1 METIE
6 SGNNTNNNTGI
17 NKESGGNKMSDN
29 ATQWKKKY
37 YDSLDD
43 LEQKEKQ
50 WNDLEEVFKQAI
62 SRLSLAAEGNSKNLD
77 NELGQLRTALRKGKN
92 NRIIRTILENVTKEV
107 IRLDKQLQ
115 SGPAGDAGL
124 VIKLIERMNLK
135 GKAEKKAGKF
145 IKSLKSGN
153 PPEQK
158 ELIERFCDLL
168 NDVIH
173 QAVEEAQ
180 SSRQGGAGKGGFLSG
195 LFARTKAA
203 DNTQSGNGRNMVE
216 EQAVP
221 RSTQAEHSDKNED
234 TPGHVTSYEAEP
246 EFSLDLEQKQLTSVV
261 ATVQNVLESIIDGLD
276 VPQDIKEQLKDKV
289 FNVKPTREIH
299 VLLDDLKGILKG
311 YGVVEQDCDELI
323 SEVSQH
329 HELLIRLLEF
339 LPLEDSVK
347 AKAEELKNNFL
358 NGVSTEQLP
367 DALQAIAEL
376 IHEMRRNVQ
385 QEQKEFEKFLKSLT
399 GRLKEVDQYLQ
410 TNIEEHEASYQNGIK
425 LDNVVKDQVK
435 GIGDSVTGL
444 STLKEVEHA
453 VQSHL
458 DKIMTH
464 LDQHRAE
471 ENVRVARIKEQNEAL
486 SRRLKKLES
495 QSSEL
500 RKQVLESQN
509 KALQDPLTQLPNRM
523 AYDQRM
529 QQEYA
534 RWKRY
539 HNTLLIMVW
548 DIDFFKQVNDQY
560 GHQAGDKVLKV
571 VAQVLQKN
579 LRETDFVARFGGE
592 EFVSLMPET
601 TLGGGYKVAEKIR
614 GIIEKLEFH
623 YRGDNVKVT
632 ISCGI
637 SLFVEGDTPDSAFSR
652 ADKALYQAKE
662 QGRNRCIIAQVDS
675 Q

>member
-1 METIE
+1 MT
-6 SGNNTNNNTGI
+6 
-17 NKESGGNKMSDN
+17 DN

-37 YDSLDD
+37 YNSLDE

-50 WNDLEEVFKQAI
+50 WNDLEDVFKQAI
-62 SRLSLAAEGNSKNLD
+62 SRLSLAAEGNSNSLD
-77 NELGQLRTALRKGKN
+77 KELVQLRTALRKGRN
-92 NRIIRTILENVTKEV
+92 NQIIRNILENVTKEV

-115 SGPAGDAGL
+115 SGPTGDTGL
-124 VIKLIERMNLK
+124 LLKIIEGMDLN
-135 GKAEKKAGKF
+135 GKAEKKAARF
-145 IKSLKSGN
+145 IKALKSRN

-158 ELIERFCDLL
+158 ELVEQFCDLL
-168 NDVIH
+168 NHMIQ
-173 QAVEEAQ
+173 QAIVDAQ
-180 SSRQGGAGKGGFLSG
+180 NHEQSAAGKSGFLSG
-195 LFARTKAA
+195 LFARSKAA
-203 DNTQSGNGRNMVE
+203 DDAQFETVQNATWERE
-216 EQAVP
+216 E
-221 RSTQAEHSDKNED
+221 QAEHSEKTDDNQPYGSHE
-234 TPGHVTSYEAEP
+234 TEP
-246 EFSLDLEQKQLTSVV
+246 EPSQELDQKQLTSVV
-261 ATVQNVLESIIDGLD
+261 TTVQNVLESIIDGLD

-289 FNVKPTREIH
+289 FAVKPTREIH
-299 VLLDDLKGILKG
+299 VLLDDLKDILKG
-311 YGVVEQDCDELI
+311 YGVVEQDCDELM

-410 TNIEEHEASYQNGIK
+410 NNIEEHQASYQSGVK

-444 STLKEVEHA
+444 STLEEVEDA

-458 DKIMTH
+458 DKIVTH
-464 LDQHRAE
+464 LNQHRAE
-471 ENVRVARIKEQNEAL
+471 EDVRVARIKEQNEAL
-486 SRRLKKLES
+486 SDRLKKLES

-509 KALQDPLTQLPNRM
+509 KALIDSLTELPNRM

-548 DIDFFKQVNDQY
+548 DIDFFKQVNDRY

-579 LRETDFVARFGGE
+579 LRETDFIARFGGE

-601 TLGGGYKVAEKIR
+601 SLGGGYKVAEKIR

-637 SLFVEGDTPDSAFSR
+637 SLFVENDTPDSAFSR

>member
-1 METIE
+1 MT
-6 SGNNTNNNTGI
+6 
-17 NKESGGNKMSDN
+17 DN
-29 ATQWKKKY
+29 VTQWKKKY
-37 YDSLDD
+37 YDSLDE

-50 WNDLEEVFKQAI
+50 WNDLEELFKQAI
-62 SRLSLAAEGNSKNLD
+62 SRLSLAAEGNSKSLD
-77 NELGQLRTALRKGKN
+77 NELGQLRTALRKGRDN
-92 NRIIRTILENVTKEV
+92 QIIRTILENVTKEV
-107 IRLDKQLQ
+107 IKLDRQMQ
-115 SGPAGDAGL
+115 SGPTGDAGL
-124 VIKLIERMNLK
+124 LLK
-135 GKAEKKAGKF
+135 IIAGMELNGKAEKKAARFVKV
-145 IKSLKSGN
+145 LKSRN
-153 PPEQK
+153 PPEQQV
-158 ELIERFCDLL
+158 LIAQFSDLL
-168 NDVIH
+168 NHVIQ
-173 QAVEEAQ
+173 QAIAEARNHEQ
-180 SSRQGGAGKGGFLSG
+180 AEGGKAGFLSN
-195 LFARTKAA
+195 LLARTKAA
-203 DNTQSGNGRNMVE
+203 DDIQSETANDANSAIDATQEREKQPEDSE
-216 EQAVP
+216 KKD
-221 RSTQAEHSDKNED
+221 DKQKYAAHE
-234 TPGHVTSYEAEP
+234 TESEP
-246 EFSLDLEQKQLTSVV
+246 LQELDQKQLGSVL

-276 VPQDIKEQLKDKV
+276 VPQDIREQLKDRV
-289 FNVKPTREIH
+289 FTVKPTREIH
-299 VLLDDLKGILKG
+299 VLLDDLKDILQG
-311 YGVVEQDCDELI
+311 HGVVEQDCDEFM

-347 AKAEELKNNFL
+347 LKAEELKINFSK
-358 NGVSTEQLP
+358 GVSTKQLP

-385 QEQKEFEKFLKSLT
+385 HEQKEFEKFLKSLT

-410 TNIEEHEASYQNGIK
+410 YSIEEHEASYQSGIK
-425 LDNVVKDQVK
+425 LDDAVKDQVK

-444 STLKEVEHA
+444 TTLEEVENV

-458 DKIMTH
+458 DKIITH

-471 ENVRVARIKEQNEAL
+471 EDIRVARIKEQNKVL
-486 SRRLKKLES
+486 SNRLKKLES

-500 RKQVLESQN
+500 RKQVLESQH
-509 KALQDPLTQLPNRM
+509 KALIDSLTELPNRM

-539 HNTLLIMVW
+539 KNTLLLMVW
-548 DIDFFKQVNDQY
+548 DIDFFKQVNDRY

-614 GIIEKLEFH
+614 GIIENLEFH
-623 YRGDNVKVT
+623 YRGDKVKVT

-637 SLFVEGDTPDSAFSR
+637 SLFVENDTPDSVFSR
-652 ADKALYQAKE
+652 ADKALYQAKD
-662 QGRNRCIIAQVDS
+662 QGRNRCVIAQADS
-675 Q
+675 H

>member
-1 METIE
+1 
-6 SGNNTNNNTGI
+6 
-17 NKESGGNKMSDN
+17 MSDN

-37 YDSLDD
+37 YNSLDE

-50 WNDLEEVFKQAI
+50 WNDLENVFKQAI
-62 SRLSLAAEGNSKNLD
+62 SRLSLAAEGNSQSLD
-77 NELGQLRTALRKGKN
+77 NELGQLRTALRKGRN
-92 NRIIRTILENVTKEV
+92 NRIIRAILENVTKEL
-107 IRLDKQLQ
+107 IRLDKQLK
-115 SGPAGDAGL
+115 SGPSGDAGL
-124 VIKLIERMNLK
+124 LLKITERMTLN
-135 GKAEKKAGKF
+135 GKAEKKAARF
-145 IKSLKSGN
+145 IKALKSRNAPG
-153 PPEQK
+153 QK
-158 ELIERFCDLL
+158 ELIEQFCDLL
-168 NDVIH
+168 SQVIH
-173 QAVEEAQ
+173 QATEDAQNYAQ
-180 SSRQGGAGKGGFLSG
+180 SEAGRKGFLSG
-195 LFARTKAA
+195 LFVRSKAMDEA
-203 DNTQSGNGRNMVE
+203 KPETVYDTSQSEDKAEYVE
-216 EQAVP
+216 EIDNVQDDA
-221 RSTQAEHSDKNED
+221 
-234 TPGHVTSYEAEP
+234 SYEIEP
-246 EFSLDLEQKQLTSVV
+246 EEPSLDLDQKQLTSVV

-276 VPQDIKEQLKDKV
+276 VPQEIKEQLKDRV
-289 FNVKPTREIH
+289 FAVKPTREIY
-299 VLLDDLKGILKG
+299 VLLDDLKDILKG
-311 YGVVEQDCDELI
+311 YGVVEQDCDELL

-347 AKAEELKNNFL
+347 TKAEELKNNFS

-376 IHEMRRNVQ
+376 IREMQQNVQ
-385 QEQKEFEKFLKSLT
+385 QEQKEFESFLKSLT
-399 GRLKEVDQYLQ
+399 GRLEEVDQYLQ
-410 TNIEEHEASYQNGIK
+410 NNLQEHQASYQSGVE
-425 LDNVVKDQVK
+425 LDDAVKVQVK
-435 GIGDSVTGL
+435 GIGDSVSGL
-444 STLKEVEHA
+444 STLEEVENV

-458 DKIMTH
+458 DKIVTH
-464 LDQHRAE
+464 LNQHRAE
-471 ENVRVARIKEQNEAL
+471 EDLRVARIKEQNEVL
-486 SRRLKKLES
+486 SSRLKKLES

-509 KALQDPLTQLPNRM
+509 KALIDSLTQLPNRM
-523 AYDQRM
+523 AYEQRM

-539 HNTLLIMVW
+539 NNILLIMVW
-548 DIDFFKQVNDQY
+548 DIDFFKHVNDRY

-571 VAQVLQKN
+571 VAQVLHKN

-614 GIIEKLEFH
+614 EIIEKLEFH

-637 SLFVEGDTPDSAFSR
+637 SLFVENDTPDSAFSR

-662 QGRNRCIIAQVDS
+662 QGRNRCIIAQVES

>member
-1 METIE
+1 M
-6 SGNNTNNNTGI
+6 S
-17 NKESGGNKMSDN
+17 KWSGGIKMTDN
-29 ATQWKKKY
+29 VTQWKKKY
-37 YDSLDD
+37 YDSLDE

-62 SRLSLAAEGNSKNLD
+62 SRLSLAAEGNSKSLD

-115 SGPAGDAGL
+115 SGPTGDAGL
-124 VIKLIERMNLK
+124 LLKIIEGMDLN
-135 GKAEKKAGKF
+135 GKAEKKAARF
-145 IKSLKSGN
+145 IKALKSIN

-158 ELIERFCDLL
+158 ELIEQFSDLL
-168 NDVIH
+168 NHVIQQAIEDVQNH
-173 QAVEEAQ
+173 EQ
-180 SSRQGGAGKGGFLSG
+180 SEGGKAGFLSG
-195 LFARTKAA
+195 LFARSKAA
-203 DNTQSGNGRNMVE
+203 DDAQSETVHNGTQERE
-216 EQAVP
+216 EQA
-221 RSTQAEHSDKNED
+221 ED
-234 TPGHVTSYEAEP
+234 SEKKDDNQHHASYDTESE
-246 EFSLDLEQKQLTSVV
+246 SLQELDQKQLTSVV

-289 FNVKPTREIH
+289 FTVKPTREIH
-299 VLLDDLKGILKG
+299 VLLDDLKDILKG
-311 YGVVEQDCDELI
+311 YGVVEQDCDELM

-358 NGVSTEQLP
+358 NGVSTEQWP

-410 TNIEEHEASYQNGIK
+410 NNIEEHEASYQSGIK
-425 LDNVVKDQVK
+425 LDDAVKDQVK

-444 STLKEVEHA
+444 STLEEVENA

-458 DKIMTH
+458 DKIITH

-471 ENVRVARIKEQNEAL
+471 EDIRVARIKEQNEVL
-486 SRRLKKLES
+486 SGRLKKLES

-509 KALQDPLTQLPNRM
+509 KALIDSLTELPNRM

-548 DIDFFKQVNDQY
+548 DIDFFKQVNDRY

-614 GIIEKLEFH
+614 GIIEKLEFD

-637 SLFVEGDTPDSAFSR
+637 SLFVENDTPDSAFSR

-675 Q
+675 H

>member
-1 METIE
+1 
-6 SGNNTNNNTGI
+6 
-17 NKESGGNKMSDN
+17 MSDN

-37 YDSLDD
+37 YNSLDE

-50 WNDLEEVFKQAI
+50 WNDLENVFKQAI
-62 SRLSLAAEGNSKNLD
+62 SRLSLAAEGNSQSLD
-77 NELGQLRTALRKGKN
+77 NELGQLRTALRKGRN
-92 NRIIRTILENVTKEV
+92 NRIIRAILENVTKEL
-107 IRLDKQLQ
+107 IRLDKQLK
-115 SGPAGDAGL
+115 SGPSGDAGL
-124 VIKLIERMNLK
+124 LLKITERMTLN
-135 GKAEKKAGKF
+135 GKAEKKAARF
-145 IKSLKSGN
+145 IKALKSRNAPG
-153 PPEQK
+153 QK
-158 ELIERFCDLL
+158 ELIEQFCDLL
-168 NDVIH
+168 SQVIH
-173 QAVEEAQ
+173 QATEDAQNHAQ
-180 SSRQGGAGKGGFLSG
+180 SEAGKKGFLSG
-195 LFARTKAA
+195 LFVRSKAMDEA
-203 DNTQSGNGRNMVE
+203 KPETVYDTSQSEDKAEYVE
-216 EQAVP
+216 EIDNVQDDA
-221 RSTQAEHSDKNED
+221 
-234 TPGHVTSYEAEP
+234 SYEIEP
-246 EFSLDLEQKQLTSVV
+246 EEPSLDLDQKQLTSVV

-276 VPQDIKEQLKDKV
+276 VPQEIKEQLKDRV
-289 FNVKPTREIH
+289 FAVKPTREIY
-299 VLLDDLKGILKG
+299 VLLDDLKDILKG
-311 YGVVEQDCDELI
+311 YGVVEQDCDELL

-347 AKAEELKNNFL
+347 TKAEELKNNFS

-376 IHEMRRNVQ
+376 IREMQQNVQ
-385 QEQKEFEKFLKSLT
+385 QEQKEFESFLKSLT
-399 GRLKEVDQYLQ
+399 GRLEEVDQYLQ
-410 TNIEEHEASYQNGIK
+410 NNLQEHQASYQSGVE
-425 LDNVVKDQVK
+425 LDDAVKVQVK
-435 GIGDSVTGL
+435 GIGDSVSGL
-444 STLKEVEHA
+444 STLEEVENV

-458 DKIMTH
+458 DKIVTH
-464 LDQHRAE
+464 LNQHRAE
-471 ENVRVARIKEQNEAL
+471 EDLRVARIKEQNEVL
-486 SRRLKKLES
+486 SSRLKKLES

-509 KALQDPLTQLPNRM
+509 KALIDSLTQLPNRM
-523 AYDQRM
+523 AYEQRM

-539 HNTLLIMVW
+539 NNILLIMVW
-548 DIDFFKQVNDQY
+548 DIDFFKHVNDRY

-571 VAQVLQKN
+571 VAQVLHKN

-614 GIIEKLEFH
+614 EIIEKLEFH

-637 SLFVEGDTPDSAFSR
+637 SLFVENDTPDSAFSR

-662 QGRNRCIIAQVDS
+662 QGRNRCIIAQVES

>member
-1 METIE
+1 
-6 SGNNTNNNTGI
+6 
-17 NKESGGNKMSDN
+17 MSDN

-37 YDSLDD
+37 YDSLDE
-43 LEQKEKQ
+43 LEHKEKQ

-62 SRLSLAAEGNSKNLD
+62 SRLSLAAEGNSKSLD
-77 NELGQLRTALRKGKN
+77 KELGQLRTALRKGKD
-92 NRIIRTILENVTKEV
+92 NRIIRTILENVTKEL
-107 IRLDKQLQ
+107 IRMDRQLQ
-115 SGPAGDAGL
+115 SGPTGDAGL
-124 VIKLIERMNLK
+124 MLKIVERMELN
-135 GKAEKKAGKF
+135 GKAEKKATRF
-145 IKSLKSGN
+145 IKALKSKN

-158 ELIERFCDLL
+158 ELIEQFCDLL
-168 NDVIH
+168 NQLIQ
-173 QAVEEAQ
+173 QAIEDAQ
-180 SSRQGGAGKGGFLSG
+180 NHEQSEGGRAGFLSG
-195 LFARTKAA
+195 LFARSKAA
-203 DNTQSGNGRNMVE
+203 DDAQSETVHNTTQEHE
-216 EQAVP
+216 EQV
-221 RSTQAEHSDKNED
+221 EHSEKTDDNQ
-234 TPGHVTSYEAEP
+234 HSASYETET
-246 EFSLDLEQKQLTSVV
+246 ESLQELDQKQLTSVV

-289 FNVKPTREIH
+289 FTVKPTREIH
-299 VLLDDLKGILKG
+299 VLLDDLKDILKG
-311 YGVVEQDCDELI
+311 YGVVEQDCDELM

-410 TNIEEHEASYQNGIK
+410 NNIEEHEASYQSGIK
-425 LDNVVKDQVK
+425 LDDAVKDQVK

-444 STLKEVEHA
+444 STLEEVENA

-458 DKIMTH
+458 DKIITH

-471 ENVRVARIKEQNEAL
+471 EDIRVARIKEQNEVL
-486 SRRLKKLES
+486 SSRLKKLES

-509 KALQDPLTQLPNRM
+509 KALIDSLTELPNRM

-548 DIDFFKQVNDQY
+548 DIDYFKQVNDRY

-637 SLFVEGDTPDSAFSR
+637 SLFVENDTPDSAFSR

-675 Q
+675 